1 MEFSSPN
8 RPELPDEGCARWGEF
23 AAQHRL
29 PDAVRFAV
37 DHALTEHLQNIV
49 NHSGAAQVTVFF
61 QLEPDSA
68 RVTVSDDGVEFDP
81 TRAPEVDTTVPL
93 EDRPIGGLGIHMMR
107 RLTDSLRYQ
116 RLPGTNRL
124 EIAKRLGPA

>member
-8 RPELPDEGCARWGEF
+8 RPELPDDGCARWGEF
-23 AAQHRL
+23 AAEHRL

-49 NHSGAAQVTVFF
+49 NHSGAAQVGIRF
-61 QLEPDSA
+61 QLDPGRV
-68 RVTVSDDGVEFDP
+68 RVTVTDDGREFDP

-93 EDRPIGGLGIHMMR
+93 ADRPIGGLGIHMMR
-107 RLTDSLRYQ
+107 RLTDSLTYH

-124 EIAKRLGPA
+124 EIAKHLGPV